1 MQFTTYS
8 TSDSRML
15 SRLEV
20 INRKYK
26 VLFFAA
32 NDDVAGQA
40 SDGKVDLAGEDQDEP
55 QHEDQSTEHHK
66 HAAEVGHG
74 DKSNWCA

>member
-1 MQFTTYS
+1 MSGLSWRRRSEGHKLIASCFSHLRMQFTTYS

-32 NDDVAGQA
+32 NDDVA
-40 SDGKVDLAGEDQDEP
+40 
-55 QHEDQSTEHHK
+55 TEHHE
-66 HAAEVGHG
+66 HANRGR
-74 DKSNWCA
+74 S